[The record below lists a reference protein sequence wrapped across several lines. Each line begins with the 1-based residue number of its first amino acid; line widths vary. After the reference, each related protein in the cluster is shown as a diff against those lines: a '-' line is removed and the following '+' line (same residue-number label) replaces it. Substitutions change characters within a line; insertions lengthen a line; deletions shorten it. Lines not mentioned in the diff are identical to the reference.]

1 MQSMFQPFAVFA
13 ALLVGAFLT
22 AGCTSTPQAQPEQNA
37 LAKEFLTHPAA
48 ATVYVY
54 RSEFND
60 FDTGTVLYLD
70 GRAVGN
76 TAPGTYFRIDTT
88 PGRHILHGTGIDL
101 GEIALQTRPGQLY
114 IVELNVLGGHSNLRL
129 MPDAVGRE
137 RVRACCAL
145 LENWEHG
152 RRPLVLR

>member
-1 MQSMFQPFAVFA
+1 MQSVRRTFVLFA
-13 ALLVGAFLT
+13 ALLVGALLT

-48 ATVYVY
+48 ATIYVY
-54 RSEFND
+54 RSEFNQ
-60 FDTGTVLYLD
+60 FDTDTILYID
-70 GRAVGN
+70 GRVVGN

-101 GEIALQTRPGQLY
+101 GDIALETRAGRLY
-114 IVELNVLGGHSNLRL
+114 IVELNVLGANSNFRL
-129 MPDAVGRE
+129 VPDEIGRE

-145 LENWEHG
+145 MENWAPVM
-152 RRPLVLR
+152 RPLVLR